1 MGPYLLS
8 MKAEGLKKGPEQ
20 TPAKEKAMLLMKYYD
35 DFGIRENFETSERT
49 TKIRVLRTKEKVK
62 KLNLEHVTLFS

>member
-1 MGPYLLS
+1 
-8 MKAEGLKKGPEQ
+8 KKGPEQ

-49 TKIRVLRTKEKVK
+49 TKIRVLRIKEKVK
-62 KLNLEHVTLFS
+62 KLNLEHVALFS